1 MDKSEELKRLE
12 NIEFLLASAIEN
24 MNKIVADA
32 NDPQKR
38 QKEAEILTKASE
50 RLNLLSSEISGLV
63 SKEQALIEGFKPTVE
78 VKHYNV
84 DFKKPGVWIV
94 AAIFVMV
101 ISSYVSYHFYER
113 KEFYKARS
121 DEKYDNFMKYRYLK
135 IYGSEQ
141 TQAEI
146 TRLDKIYDDQW
157 QKIDSMTRTKER
169 KLKEAASAAALAKV
183 KEEEAKRL
191 KQQADSLR
199 GK

>member
-1 MDKSEELKRLE
+1 MENSEELKRLE

-78 VKHYNV
+78 VNHYNV

-101 ISSYVSYHFYER
+101 VSFIIVPAFEC
-113 KEFYKARS
+113 
-121 DEKYDNFMKYRYLK
+121 
-135 IYGSEQ
+135 
-141 TQAEI
+141 
-146 TRLDKIYDDQW
+146 
-157 QKIDSMTRTKER
+157 
-169 KLKEAASAAALAKV
+169 
-183 KEEEAKRL
+183 
-191 KQQADSLR
+191 
-199 GK
+199 

>member
-38 QKEAEILTKASE
+38 QKEAEILTRASE

-84 DFKKPGVWIV
+84 DFKKPGAWIV

-101 ISSYVSYHFYER
+101 VSSYISYHFYER

-146 TRLDKIYDDQW
+146 TKLDKIYDDQW

-169 KLKEAASAAALAKV
+169 KLREAASAAALAKV